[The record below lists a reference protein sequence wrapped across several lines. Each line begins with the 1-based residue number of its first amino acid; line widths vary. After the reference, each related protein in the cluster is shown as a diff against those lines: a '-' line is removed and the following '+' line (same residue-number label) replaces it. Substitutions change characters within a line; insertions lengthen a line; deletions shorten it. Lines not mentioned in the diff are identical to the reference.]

1 MNFQFYLEKLFD
13 SEHFQKFIEENKDAI
28 PVSGFFVIDKEG
40 KDNQQHFDYYTPS
53 TNKLFS
59 FQLEKGCELV
69 PMEMIEEFKADKL
82 SMNYNFDFDDIEK
95 LIQKEMATRGVTNKI
110 QKLLFSLQHK
120 DSKDYLI
127 GTIFISGFGII
138 KVNIDISKMEVILF
152 EKKSFFDMLKIT
164 KTKKVEEN
172 NGN

>member
-13 SEHFQKFIEENKDAI
+13 SEHFQKFIEENKDAY

-40 KDNQQHFDYYTPS
+40 KDNQQHLDYYVPS
-53 TNKLFS
+53 TKKLFS

-69 PMEMIEEFKADKL
+69 PLEMIAEFKTDKL
-82 SMNYNFDFDDIEK
+82 AVNYSFDFNEIEN
-95 LIQKEMATRGVTNKI
+95 LIQKEMTAKGMTNKI

-120 DSKDYLI
+120 EGKDYLV

-138 KVNIDISKMEVILF
+138 KVNIDISEMKIMLF

-164 KTKKVEEN
+164 KKEK
-172 NGN
+172 